1 MTGTAA
7 RVYTRRDDLDRLTA
21 LCTQLHEEER
31 VLLTLSDG
39 RRVSGVVLARPGL
52 QTFLDGRGEEGMNAL
67 LKLDDVDGTG
77 LSRAYWL
84 DEVAA
89 VEREPQD
96 TP

>member
-7 RVYTRRDDLDRLTA
+7 RVYTRRHDIDRLSA

-52 QTFLDGRGEEGMNAL
+52 QTFLDGSGEEGMNAV
-67 LKLDDVDGTG
+67 LKLDDVDGSG
-77 LSRAYWL
+77 LSRTYWL
-84 DEVAA
+84 DEVAGI
-89 VEREPQD
+89 EREPQD